1 VEAVKYN
8 RSMKLAGQG
17 KRPLRAEGGY
27 AMAALLVGLAVMS
40 VLMSMAMPVWSHMVK
55 REKEEELIWRGKQY
69 ARAIGL
75 FQRKYANTFPPTV
88 DILVEQRFLRKKYK
102 DPITNDDFQLI
113 PATGGSPTPGQPPG
127 RSGVAAR
134 GAPPGQAG
142 FTAQV
147 TTGGLGTS
155 TPTANIAGAGQ
166 LNLGIQGVVSKSK
179 DSSIKIYNGRQK
191 YNEWTFVYIQTAQRV
206 GGTGGPFGNPGQA
219 NPFGGPGSQFPG
231 GRGGPMGPGGRGP
244 GFGRPPVPFGQP
256 GQPPF
261 GQPGQAPFGQPGQA
275 PFGQPGQAP
284 FGQPPPGPTPFGQ
297 PQPFGN
303 PAQPQRPPPRPPG
316 N

>member
-1 VEAVKYN
+1 
-8 RSMKLAGQG
+8 
-17 KRPLRAEGGY
+17 
-27 AMAALLVGLAVMS
+27 
-40 VLMSMAMPVWSHMVK
+40 MSMAMPVWSHMVK

-75 FQRKYANTFPPTV
+75 FQRKYANTFPPSV
-88 DILVEQRFLRKKYK
+88 DILVDQRFLRKKYK

-127 RSGVAAR
+127 RPGMPAR
-134 GAPPGQAG
+134 GGQPGQGG
-142 FTAQV
+142 FSAQV
-147 TTGGLGTS
+147 TMTGGLGTS
-155 TPTANIAGAGQ
+155 TPTANVAGAGQ

-191 YNEWTFVYIQTAQRV
+191 YNEWSFVYMQTAQRLGLP
-206 GGTGGPFGNPGQA
+206 GGTPGNPASG
-219 NPFGGPGSQFPG
+219 NPFGVPGSQLPG
-231 GRGGPMGPGGRGP
+231 GRGGPVDPGGRGP

-261 GQPGQAPFGQPGQA
+261 GQPAQPPFGQPGQ
-275 PFGQPGQAP
+275 P
-284 FGQPPPGPTPFGQ
+284 PFGQ
-297 PQPFGN
+297 PQFGN
-303 PAQPQRPPPRPPG
+303 PVQPQRPPPRPPG